1 MAGIGPSISNARR
14 WTIIGLL
21 FASGFINY
29 LDRAIVSVAL
39 PVIALELHLGPAAKG
54 VLLSAFFWS
63 YALMSLPMGWYSDR
77 YNLRWFYAGAFTF
90 WSLACGFTGLASTL
104 GILIVLRVLMGVGES
119 IYLPG
124 GMKIVSLFFDAKDR
138 GLASGLVNSG
148 TRAGLA
154 FGAPLIAAI
163 VVAAGWKNAFF
174 ILGFTSLLWLIPW
187 LKTYPVGTAVSATPA
202 QRKRGQPLTWL
213 DSNLVVISLAHIC
226 YGYYWYLL
234 VSWLPDYLVVSRRMP
249 LQMAGAYAAI
259 PYTIYAIAEPVGG
272 WMADQL
278 VRRGWGEMRSRKVI
292 ITFAYS
298 SSLMFLLVGH
308 VQNDRTA
315 IMLIG
320 GGALVGLSSGN
331 ILAMA
336 QRLAPPDEVGLWS
349 GVLNAFGNISGI
361 VAPITTGLIIAR
373 TGSYY
378 PAFVVSV
385 FVLIVA
391 LPMYW
396 FLLKDRKTPV
406 PVEAALARG
415 NG

>member
-1 MAGIGPSISNARR
+1 
-14 WTIIGLL
+14 
-21 FASGFINY
+21 
-29 LDRAIVSVAL
+29 V
-39 PVIALELHLGPAAKG
+39 
-54 VLLSAFFWS
+54 
-63 YALMSLPMGWYSDR
+63 
-77 YNLRWFYAGAFTF
+77 
-90 WSLACGFTGLASTL
+90 
-104 GILIVLRVLMGVGES
+104 
-119 IYLPG
+119 
-124 GMKIVSLFFDAKDR
+124 
-138 GLASGLVNSG
+138 
-148 TRAGLA
+148 
-154 FGAPLIAAI
+154 
-163 VVAAGWKNAFF
+163 
-174 ILGFTSLLWLIPW
+174 
-187 LKTYPVGTAVSATPA
+187 
-202 QRKRGQPLTWL
+202 
-213 DSNLVVISLAHIC
+213 AHIS

-234 VSWLPDYLVVSRRMP
+234 VTWLPDYLVVSRHLP
-249 LQMAGAYAAI
+249 LQKAGAYAAI

-391 LPMYW
+391 LPLYW

>member
-1 MAGIGPSISNARR
+1 MPGIGPSISNTRR
-14 WTIIGLL
+14 WTIVGLL
-21 FASGFINY
+21 FASGVINY

-63 YALMSLPMGWYSDR
+63 YAAMQVPMGWYSDR
-77 YNLRWFYAGAFTF
+77 YNLRWLYAGAFAL

-104 GILIVLRVLMGVGES
+104 GILIVLRVTMGVGES

-124 GMKIVSLFFDAKDR
+124 GMKVVSLFFDAKDR

-163 VVAAGWKNAFF
+163 VVAVGWKNAFF
-174 ILGFTSLLWLIPW
+174 ILGFASLVWLIPW
-187 LKTYPVGTAVSATPA
+187 LKTYPVGTTVSATPA
-202 QRKRGQPLTWL
+202 QWKRGQPLTWFN
-213 DSNLVVISLAHIC
+213 SNLLVMSVAEIC

-234 VSWLPDYLVVSRRMP
+234 VTWLPDYLVVSRHLP
-249 LQMAGAYAAI
+249 LQKAGAYAAI
-259 PYTIYAIAEPVGG
+259 PYLIYGIAEPAGG

-278 VRRGWGEMRSRKVI
+278 VRRGWGEMLSRKVI
-292 ITFAYS
+292 ITLAYA
-298 SSLMFLLVGH
+298 SSLMFLLVGN
-308 VQNDRTA
+308 VQNDMAA

-320 GGALVGLSSGN
+320 GGALVGLSTGN
-331 ILAMA
+331 ILAML
-336 QRLAPPDEVGLWS
+336 QRLAPPDEVGLWT
-349 GVLNAFGNISGI
+349 GFLNATGNFSGI
-361 VAPITTGLIIAR
+361 VAPIATGLIIAR

-385 FVLIVA
+385 VVLILAV
-391 LPMYW
+391 PMYW
-396 FLLKDRKTPV
+396 FLLKDRIAPD
-406 PVEAALARG
+406 A
-415 NG
+415 